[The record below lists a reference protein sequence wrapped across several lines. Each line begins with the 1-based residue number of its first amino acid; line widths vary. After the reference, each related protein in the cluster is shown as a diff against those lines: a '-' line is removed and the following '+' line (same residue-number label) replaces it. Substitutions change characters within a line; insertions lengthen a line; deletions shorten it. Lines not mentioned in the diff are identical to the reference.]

1 MADVTGEPNPAAEPG
16 SPVQDEPQSFVGE
29 DGTFKEGWIDA
40 YVPEDLR
47 HLGDFRPIA
56 TVAQLAKEFGH
67 AKTLIGRQGKG
78 IMPLSKDAGPTEK
91 EAYYNALGRPKAP
104 DDYKF
109 DVPKDLEEI
118 YHPSEVEDVMATMH
132 GLGLTQEQAAGM
144 MGWDFQRMQ
153 KAIADRE
160 GAQKTAYDTALKVLQ
175 TEWGD
180 AFPQKMKLANR
191 VIAENVE
198 NVPADKR
205 EELSERWGND
215 LELIRVLSAIGETM
229 LEDKMADGGGAGQG
243 VLTPD
248 DLERKA
254 RELVATPGYL
264 EGRLPEA
271 TRERLRKEIRA
282 LHEKSRI
289 ARGGG

>member
-1 MADVTGEPNPAAEPG
+1 MADVTGEPNPAGDPSGA
-16 SPVQDEPQSFVGE
+16 SVQIEPQTFIES
-29 DGTFKEGWIDA
+29 DGTFKAGWIDA
-40 YVPEDLR
+40 FVPEDLR
-47 HLGDFRPIA
+47 HVGDYK
-56 TVAQLAKEFGH
+56 TVTNVAQLAEKFGQV
-67 AKTLIGRQGKG
+67 KMVLGRQGKG
-78 IMPLSKDAGPTEK
+78 IMPLSKDAGPSEK
-91 EAYYNALGRPKAP
+91 AAYYEALGRPKAP

-109 DVPKDLEEI
+109 DVPKGLEEI
-118 YHPSEVEDVMATMH
+118 YHPSEVKDVMATMH
-132 GLGLTQEQAAGM
+132 GLGLTQEQAAGI

-160 GAQKTAYDTALKVLQ
+160 GAQKTAYDAALKVLQ

-191 VIAENVE
+191 VIAENME

-205 EELSERWGND
+205 EELSDRWGND

-243 VLTPD
+243 ALTPD

-271 TRERLRKEIRA
+271 TREKLRKEIHD
-282 LHEKSRI
+282 LQEKARI
-289 ARGGG
+289 ARG